1 MELSVAFE
9 APPDSRRDLLCAYY
23 GSRAIFLE
31 AHLYSRGDPRR
42 VQTPSPSRFPSPRR
56 RENNEQPAEASS
68 STLGPAHGVPRAR
81 SMPPDWILNAAKL
94 DHQMRQSQQA
104 EAPIQ
109 EEAVDRDVS
118 PSKLPHKQR
127 L

>member
-1 MELSVAFE
+1 MHS
-9 APPDSRRDLLCAYY
+9 
-23 GSRAIFLE
+23 
-31 AHLYSRGDPRR
+31 
-42 VQTPSPSRFPSPRR
+42 
-56 RENNEQPAEASS
+56 
-68 STLGPAHGVPRAR
+68 
-81 SMPPDWILNAAKL
+81 
-94 DHQMRQSQQA
+94 QSQQA